1 MGFLHLGFD
10 LGAHPRGGC
19 LRFLLRF
26 GLRGSCLRFDL
37 LADLVARLGALPAG
51 LLLRFL
57 DAQLHLGLHPFRRR
71 LALLLGG
78 GLRLGHF
85 RLDLLFHLGGRFGRL
100 LLELGL
106 RLGELLL
113 RLGTHVGLDLLGLLL
128 EHLFRLLE
136 LLLRLIGCFLE
147 LLDDLAAAGKDEGMA
162 SAIAGQTESIWPLR
176 PGGGVGERHR
186 HFGDGGRRFDRG
198 GLGWLRV
205 ELVDSSR

>member
-10 LGAHPRGGC
+10 LGAHPRGGR

-26 GLRGSCLRFDL
+26 GLCVGRFRL
-37 LADLVARLGALPAG
+37 NLFPDLVARLGALPAG

-71 LALLLGG
+71 LALLLGR
-78 GLRLGHF
+78 GLRLGHL

-106 RLGELLL
+106 RLGKLLL
-113 RLGTHVGLDLLGLLL
+113 RLGPHVGLDLLGLLL
-128 EHLFRLLE
+128 EHLLGLLE
-136 LLLRLIGCFLE
+136 LLLRLTGCFLE
-147 LLDDLAAAGKDEGMA
+147 LLDDLAAAGEDEGMA
-162 SAIAGQTESIWPLR
+162 PAIAGQTEGVRPLR
-176 PGGGVGERHR
+176 PGGVVGEGHR

-198 GLGWLRV
+198 GLGRSRV
-205 ELVDSSR
+205 ELVDGGR